1 MAVPRRRGGRRP
13 PPPKAFNARIG
24 KAAAEKASANRDA
37 PKGEVGR
44 TATECKTGIGTAD
57 FTDVG

>member
-13 PPPKAFNARIG
+13 PPPKVFNAIKG